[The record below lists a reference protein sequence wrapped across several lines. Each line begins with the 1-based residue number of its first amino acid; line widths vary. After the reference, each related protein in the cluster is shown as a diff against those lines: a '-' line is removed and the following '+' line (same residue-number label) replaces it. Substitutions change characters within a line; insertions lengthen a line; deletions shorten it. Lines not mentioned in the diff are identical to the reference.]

1 MKLITL
7 LLAVTISSVAIAT
20 PVMTKKINPDGTV
33 TYDPVGDPKAGSP
46 ETVPQKLSKEID
58 KQAREVG
65 VQVID
70 ITSKPVMTKKVNSD
84 GTITYDPIDPKADFT
99 ETVPKKKGKEVDEK
113 LKELGVK
120 VIDITPK
127 SELIPKK

>member
-1 MKLITL
+1 
-7 LLAVTISSVAIAT
+7 
-20 PVMTKKINPDGTV
+20 MTKKTNPDGTV

-46 ETVPQKLSKEID
+46 ETVPKKLSKEID
-58 KQAREVG
+58 EQAEEVG

-70 ITSKPVMTKKVNSD
+70 ITSKPAITKKANPD

-127 SELIPKK
+127 NNLTPKK

>member
-1 MKLITL
+1 ML
-7 LLAVTISSVAIAT
+7 TI
-20 PVMTKKINPDGTV
+20 
-33 TYDPVGDPKAGSP
+33 DPVGDPKAGSP

-99 ETVPKKKGKEVDEK
+99 ETVPQKKTRK
-113 LKELGVK
+113 LM
-120 VIDITPK
+120 K
-127 SELIPKK
+127 S